1 MDKLYNIIGCSLVP
15 SVSSNFTRNITL
27 MNQLHAI
34 YDVSL
39 IVLSQDSEDTLDLR
53 IGNVDQDFDTQRNI
67 LTLHNVANTV
77 MKNPAMISKNLLRES
92 SLARKYN
99 RLDISTRSIVQAMSL
114 EDDQANIE
122 FAELQWA
129 QETIR
134 SNQVFV

>member
-1 MDKLYNIIGCSLVP
+1 
-15 SVSSNFTRNITL
+15 
-27 MNQLHAI
+27 
-34 YDVSL
+34 
-39 IVLSQDSEDTLDLR
+39 
-53 IGNVDQDFDTQRNI
+53 
-67 LTLHNVANTV
+67 
-77 MKNPAMISKNLLRES
+77 MISKNLLRES